1 MSLINKN
8 FIYKEKFETATKFK
22 EDNLKSIISFTLDS

>member
-8 FIYKEKFETATKFK
+8 FIYKEKFETVTKLKLQKFK
-22 EDNLKSIISFTLDS
+22 KHN